1 MNDASSNKS
10 NVEYELNQN
19 VYEKTMQDLKK
30 IVDHIMA
37 LQNKTLTY
45 KEEAHLSDLAINF
58 NKLIMNIQDNV
69 DLNLNHKDLRDFFIN
84 ALQHYLEIFNIQ
96 LDNPEQ
102 AFQLI
107 RYQ

>member
-1 MNDASSNKS
+1 M
-10 NVEYELNQN
+10 LNQN
-19 VYEKTMQDLKK
+19 VYENTLQNLKK

-58 NKLIMNIQDNV
+58 NELIMNIQDNV
-69 DLNLNHKDLRDFFIN
+69 DLNLNYKDLRDFLIN

-96 LDNPEQ
+96 LDNAEQ

>member
-10 NVEYELNQN
+10 DVKYELNQY
-19 VYEKTMQDLKK
+19 VYENTLQDLKK

-37 LQNKTLTY
+37 QQNKTLIY
-45 KEEAHLSDLAINF
+45 KEEAHLSDLAINL
-58 NKLIMNIQDNV
+58 NELIMNIQDNV
-69 DLNLNHKDLRDFFIN
+69 DLNLNYKDLRDFLII
-84 ALQHYLEIFNIQ
+84 ALQHYSEIFNIQ

-102 AFQLI
+102 AFQLL